1 MPISNPTQHS
11 RVYLSFKEIEGRE
24 FREIV
29 RYYEDHLFQ
38 IKQLEFEEY
47 FELQVAYLNALF
59 EIGAYNKYLE
69 LVEKSIEATILHN
82 IKYHKGEDIFQKLL
96 FKKAASYYNLMQF
109 KRAEYVLC
117 ELINMNP
124 HDEAVIIL
132 LKKTLR
138 KNNLNLVKRTRAVSI
153 CLFLLSALVI
163 CVELIFVRSF
173 FDEYT
178 SRVELFRNGLFA
190 LGCLILV
197 SGDLINYWRASR
209 RVNLKLEKA
218 KRRKINR

>member
-1 MPISNPTQHS
+1 M
-11 RVYLSFKEIEGRE
+11 YLSFKEIEGRE

-59 EIGAYNKYLE
+59 EIGAYRKYLD

-96 FKKAASYYNLMQF
+96 FKKAASFYHLMEY
-109 KRAEYVLC
+109 KRSEHVLR
-117 ELINMNP
+117 ELVKMNP
-124 HDEAVIIL
+124 HDEAVILL

-138 KNNLNLVKRTRAVSI
+138 KSKVNLVKRTRAVSI
-153 CLFLLSALVI
+153 FLFLLTAVVI
-163 CVELIFVRSF
+163 CVELLFVRNF
-173 FDEYT
+173 IAQYT
-178 SRVELFRNGLFA
+178 PQAELLRNGIFA
-190 LGCLILV
+190 LGCLILM
-197 SGDLINYWRASR
+197 SGDLINYWKVSHL
-209 RVNLKLEKA
+209 VNIYVEA
-218 KRRKINR
+218 ARERKSHK